1 MIDARVVPVLTVSDA
16 DAAER
21 ACRALLAG
29 GLTTVE
35 ITFRTAAAADAIRRA
50 SAIEGLTVGAG
61 TVLSEEQLGAAIE
74 AGASFA
80 VAPCTNP
87 DVVAA
92 ARRAGIP
99 FVPGAATPTEI
110 DRARSLGCEVVK
122 IFPAATVGGPA
133 FLRAVSAVFP
143 DLKYIPTGGITAENV
158 ADYLAVPSVLACGGT
173 WITAAADG
181 IEERARAASVAA

>member
-1 MIDARVVPVLTVSDA
+1 MITGRVIPVLTAESA
-16 DAAER
+16 DEAEQT
-21 ACRALLAG
+21 CRALLAD

-61 TVLSEEQLGAAIE
+61 TVLEEEQLEAAVE

-80 VAPCTNP
+80 VAPSTNP
-87 DVVAA
+87 VVIDA

-110 DRARSLGCEVVK
+110 ERARSLGCDVIK
-122 IFPAATVGGPA
+122 IFPAAVLGGPA
-133 FLRAVSAVFP
+133 FIRAVSAVFP
-143 DLKYIPTGGITAENV
+143 DVKFIPTGGITADTA
-158 ADYLAVPSVLACGGT
+158 ADYLALPSVLACGGT
-173 WITAAADG
+173 WLT
-181 IEERARAASVAA
+181 